1 MKATSNRKADPMT
14 VLPRVLVVED
24 SPAFRGLVA
33 SHLQRLGATFAVA
46 GDVPSAIEELER
58 SDFDLVLTDFQLPPA
73 TGLDLLAFVRHRFP
87 LLPVVVMSALVD
99 ADLRRQA
106 ASADGL
112 YDKQQ
117 LLGALGELVHGVPV
131 AA

>member
-1 MKATSNRKADPMT
+1 MFSSSRTAPRFAGSSRRTS
-14 VLPRVLVVED
+14 
-24 SPAFRGLVA
+24 SA
-33 SHLQRLGATFAVA
+33 SERPFAVA

-117 LLGALGELVHGVPV
+117 LLGALGDLVHGVPV

>member
-1 MKATSNRKADPMT
+1 MT

-33 SHLQRLGATFAVA
+33 SHLRRLGATFAVA
-46 GDVPSAIEELER
+46 EDVPAAIVQLER
-58 SDFDLVLTDFQLPPA
+58 SDFDLFLTDFQLQAA

-106 ASADGL
+106 ASADGV

-117 LLGALGELVHGVPV
+117 LLGVLPALVHGAPV